1 MIKVIIVEDEEAEFR
16 QLEENLL
23 RFGSMNDVNFR
34 ISWFSNGEDF
44 LEDYTEADLIIM
56 DINLPHSNGMKIARE
71 LRKLDSKVPLIFVT
85 TLMKYAIKGYEVK
98 ALDYI
103 LKPVNYAR
111 LSSLLKEV
119 LSEIEKN
126 KESVIW
132 VKTSDGLSK
141 LYTNSIQYITIK
153 EHLLVYY
160 TETEQIYAWGTLK
173 QIQQELPDKF
183 VRCNHACIVNFDY
196 ITSINNNEIEVANG
210 KASILIS
217 REKKKEFLNKFNLY
231 IGKR

>member
-132 VKTSDGLSK
+132 VKTSDGLCK

-153 EHLLVYY
+153 EHLLVFY

-173 QIQQELPDKF
+173 QIQQE
-183 VRCNHACIVNFDY
+183 
-196 ITSINNNEIEVANG
+196 
-210 KASILIS
+210 
-217 REKKKEFLNKFNLY
+217 
-231 IGKR
+231 

>member
-1 MIKVIIVEDEEAEFR
+1 MIKVIVVEDEQEEFR
-16 QLEENLL
+16 QLEESLL
-23 RFGSMNDVNFR
+23 RFASANDVNFK

-44 LEDYTEADLIIM
+44 LENYTEADLIIM
-56 DINLPHSNGMKIARE
+56 DVNLPHSNGLKIARE
-71 LRKLDSKVPLIFVT
+71 LRKVDSKVALIFIT
-85 TLMKYAIKGYEVK
+85 NIMKYAIRGYEVK

-119 LSEIEKN
+119 LSEIDKN

-132 VKTSDGLSK
+132 VKVNDGLRK

-153 EHLLVYY
+153 EHFLEYY
-160 TETEQIYAWGTLK
+160 TETEQFYAWGTLK
-173 QIQQELPDKF
+173 QIQNELPDKF

-196 ITSINNNEIEVANG
+196 ITSINNNEINIADG
-210 KASILIS
+210 KATVLLS
-217 REKKKEFLNKFNLY
+217 REKKKEFLKKFSLY

>member
-1 MIKVIIVEDEEAEFR
+1 M
-16 QLEENLL
+16 
-23 RFGSMNDVNFR
+23 
-34 ISWFSNGEDF
+34 
-44 LEDYTEADLIIM
+44 
-56 DINLPHSNGMKIARE
+56 
-71 LRKLDSKVPLIFVT
+71 PLIFVT

-132 VKTSDGLSK
+132 VKTNNGLQK

-173 QIQQELPDKF
+173 QIQKVLPDKF
-183 VRCNHACIVNFDY
+183 ARCNHGCIVNFDY
-196 ITSINNNEIEVANG
+196 ITSVNNNEINVANG
-210 KASILIS
+210 KATVLIS
-217 REKKKEFLNKFNLY
+217 REKKKEFLRKFSLY

>member
-1 MIKVIIVEDEEAEFR
+1 MIKVIIVEDEQEEFR

-23 RFGSMNDVNFR
+23 RFASMNDVSFK

-44 LEDYTEADLIIM
+44 LENYTEADLIIM
-56 DINLPHSNGMKIARE
+56 DINLPHNNGLKIARE
-71 LRKLDSKVPLIFVT
+71 LRKMDSKVALIFVT

-132 VKTSDGLSK
+132 VKTNNGLQK

-173 QIQQELPDKF
+173 QIQNELPDKF
-183 VRCNHACIVNFDY
+183 VRCNHGCIVNFDY
-196 ITSINNNEIEVANG
+196 ITSVNNNEINVANG
-210 KASILIS
+210 KALVLIS
-217 REKKKEFLNKFNLY
+217 REKKKEFLRKFSLY